1 MPEVATF
8 IENGVTD
15 FDINSWVALLAP
27 AKTPKAIVQ
36 KLHAAV
42 WSVLAM
48 PEVKDRL
55 EKLGATGMPM
65 QQEAFEKYLDEETL
79 AAAQLVKAAGIRIE

>member
-1 MPEVATF
+1 MVR
-8 IENGVTD
+8 D
-15 FDINSWVALLAP
+15 LALRLPVGASLERTS
-27 AKTPKAIVQ
+27 AKVQQVEAI
-36 KLHAAV
+36 
-42 WSVLAM
+42 VLAM